1 MRELGEETVTQ
12 KRHFGWIC
20 ALGRVAGAWDARQ
33 AEMFARMT
41 GELDN
46 LWAALGFCLRNPGEL
61 VGGAELAQDLS
72 VYWICRGPYGDVR
85 RILAAVIDVTPPD
98 SLPRARLQWVAGAMA
113 ATQND
118 HEACAALCQESLR
131 TGTLLKDAE
140 VIGWSTT
147 YLGIA
152 RWFTGDL
159 AEAVRLT
166 ESAIALAGLMQL
178 AQLELGAMNSLTNIL
193 LARGDLDH
201 VLELG
206 GQALDKSETRGE
218 LWVRG
223 YLLSFLARAQWLR
236 GDKQHAEGR
245 ARQAVTC
252 KHALDDR
259 LGLTIVLETLAW
271 MAAERGKHERSACLL
286 GVSER
291 VRDESSL
298 TLIEL
303 FRQQYE
309 QTASIIVREIGQ
321 RSFDAAFARG
331 RAMTIGEGV
340 AFAVEDKLPPKPAPA
355 ARPRSYAVLTRR
367 QLDIAR
373 LVAEDLS
380 NKQIAD
386 RLFLSERTVET
397 HVTNILN
404 KLGLSSRIQLSRW
417 ITDVTEPEAPAAGK
431 RL

>member
-1 MRELGEETVTQ
+1 
-12 KRHFGWIC
+12 
-20 ALGRVAGAWDARQ
+20 
-33 AEMFARMT
+33 
-41 GELDN
+41 
-46 LWAALGFCLRNPGEL
+46 
-61 VGGAELAQDLS
+61 
-72 VYWICRGPYGDVR
+72 VR

-118 HEACAALCQESLR
+118 HEACATLCQESLR
-131 TGTLLKDAE
+131 VGTLLKDAE
-140 VIGWSTT
+140 VIGWSMT

-152 RWFTGDL
+152 RWFAGDL
-159 AEAVRLT
+159 AEAARLT
-166 ESAIALAGLMQL
+166 ESALALASMTQL
-178 AQLELGAMNSLTNIL
+178 SRLELGAVNSLTHISL
-193 LARGDLDH
+193 VQGDLDR
-201 VLELG
+201 VAELG
-206 GQALDKSETRGE
+206 GQGLDKSEARGE

-223 YLLSFLARAQWLR
+223 YLLSFLAQAQWLR
-236 GDKQHAEGR
+236 RDKQHAEAR

-252 KHALDDR
+252 KYALDDR
-259 LGLTIVLETLAW
+259 LGLTIVLETLAG
-271 MAAERGKHERSACLL
+271 MAAELGQHERSACLL
-286 GVSER
+286 GASEH

-303 FRQQYE
+303 FRLQYE
-309 QTASIIVREIGQ
+309 RTASMIVRGIGQ

-340 AFAVEDKLPPKPAPA
+340 AFAVEDKQPSKPVSVAERESHA
-355 ARPRSYAVLTRR
+355 ALTGR
-367 QLDIAR
+367 QMDIAR
-373 LVAEDLS
+373 LVADDLS

-404 KLGLSSRIQLSRW
+404 KLGLKSRNQLSRW
-417 ITDVTEPEAPAAGK
+417 ITGVTGPGAPATGK

>member
-1 MRELGEETVTQ
+1 M
-12 KRHFGWIC
+12 
-20 ALGRVAGAWDARQ
+20 AGAWDARQ
-33 AEMFARMT
+33 AEMFARMS
-41 GELDN
+41 GERDN
-46 LWAALGFCLRNPGEL
+46 LWAALDFCLRQPGEAA
-61 VGGAELAQDLS
+61 GGAELAQDLS

-118 HEACAALCQESLR
+118 HEACGALCQESLR
-131 TGTLLKDAE
+131 IGTLLKDAE

-152 RWFTGDL
+152 RWFAGDL
-159 AEAVRLT
+159 AEAARLT
-166 ESAIALAGLMQL
+166 ESALALAKMTQL
-178 AQLELGAMNSLTNIL
+178 PQLELGAVNSLTHIS
-193 LARGDLDH
+193 LARGDLDR
-201 VLELG
+201 VADLG
-206 GQALDKSETRGE
+206 GQGLDKSEARGE

-223 YLLSFLARAQWLR
+223 YLLSFLAQEQWLR

-252 KHALDDR
+252 KYALDDR
-259 LGLTIVLETLAW
+259 LGLTIVLETLAG
-271 MAAERGKHERSACLL
+271 MAAELGQYERSACLL
-286 GVSER
+286 GASER

-303 FRQQYE
+303 FRLQHE
-309 QTASIIVREIGQ
+309 RTASMIVRGIGQ

-340 AFAVEDKLPPKPAPA
+340 AFAVEDKQPSKPVSVAEHESHA
-355 ARPRSYAVLTRR
+355 ALTGR
-367 QLDIAR
+367 QMDIAR
-373 LVAEDLS
+373 LVADDLS

-404 KLGLSSRIQLSRW
+404 KLGLNSRNQLSRW
-417 ITDVTEPEAPAAGK
+417 VTDVTEPGAPAAGK